1 MIKESISNQITRS
14 LIDNKVIDDQDK
26 ELYAYGLQLGITA
39 LLNILTTVILGIV
52 MGRIWESVIFLLT
65 YIPLRSYAGGYHAKN
80 QFRCDVLS
88 LLLIITALTGCGL
101 LTSYDFAGMLLLTA
115 SGIIIFL
122 LAPVEDFN
130 KRLNQEEMK
139 NYRKKSRILVSIILG
154 LTVLLRQFYYTD
166 IVAPFIMV
174 FIILA
179 FMLIAGKIKNY
190 VLTWQQSE

>member
-101 LTSYDFAGMLLLTA
+101 LTSYDFAGMLLLTG

-139 NYRKKSRILVSIILG
+139 NYRKKSRILVSIIFG